1 MSPLQ
6 DCRTACLL
14 VGEAVAAW
22 ADGECVKQAT
32 PSQAQRGREGIT
44 VTTIGALLHYLGPSY
59 NYVRCCYSHV
69 RDHQTDW
76 VPAASAVG
84 PPRTHVTHTPA
95 TGVSRF
101 HQASEA
107 EGSGRL
113 GLNTQFLLVY
123 LFVFVV
129 VVGFLFIY
137 NGNVQDTEHVGFIKA
152 PPIPMTMDIG
162 YKVQNQCQDPGLHCP
177 MTCCASF

>member
-1 MSPLQ
+1 MPYFTIWVLHIITSDVVIPMLGTIRQ
-6 DCRTACLL
+6 TGFLL
-14 VGEAVAAW
+14 
-22 ADGECVKQAT
+22 
-32 PSQAQRGREGIT
+32 P
-44 VTTIGALLHYLGPSY
+44 
-59 NYVRCCYSHV
+59 
-69 RDHQTDW
+69 
-76 VPAASAVG
+76 VPWG